1 MNSFI
6 NTLSDTVLSRQ
17 FESCDLEELRTLS
30 QKHPY
35 SSAIQLLYAK
45 KLKNHGDPGYP
56 VQLQKTLLYYSN
68 PLFIKHLIE
77 TEEQVSEMQVPRI
90 DQDSNP
96 VATDVKEPV
105 TADDVM
111 EPETIRVEQLN
122 ATKPGSELATELAI
136 PELTESTA
144 TSEIASHSEEEAV
157 LSEES
162 AINYNKVDIEAVED
176 TDPAEEE
183 EDEALP
189 PLPQFKFEAI
199 DPAKAEL
206 SFTPYHTIDYFA
218 AQGIKLGDEQ
228 GSGDR
233 FGTQLKSF
241 TAWLKQMKR
250 LPGATAKGNISVTEE
265 KSIEQMAEQSLKGEN
280 ADTEAMAQ
288 VWAQQGNAKKAI
300 EIYKKLS
307 LQIPAKSAYFAAK
320 IDHLKK

>member
-17 FESCDLEELRTLS
+17 FESCDLEELQTLS

-35 SSAIQLLYAK
+35 SSAIQLLYAQ
-45 KLKNHGDPGYP
+45 KLKDTGSAGYHE
-56 VQLQKTLLYYSN
+56 QLQKTLLYYNN
-68 PLFIKHLIE
+68 PLFIKYLIE
-77 TEEQVSEMQVPRI
+77 TEERFTVLPV
-90 DQDSNP
+90 NP
-96 VATDVKEPV
+96 A
-105 TADDVM
+105 A
-111 EPETIRVEQLN
+111 
-122 ATKPGSELATELAI
+122 
-136 PELTESTA
+136 ESTA
-144 TSEIASHSEEEAV
+144 PIAFQAEAEAIEGYV
-157 LSEES
+157 QTETAVETQPELPT
-162 AINYNKVDIEAVED
+162 AINKPVEEPVAFTTIKTVQEAKEHLPLLPPGAIIDDEPDTGDEED
-176 TDPAEEE
+176 TEPVDLE
-183 EDEALP
+183 EDATLP
-189 PLPQFKFEAI
+189 PLPAFKFEPL

-218 AQGIKLGDEQ
+218 AEGIKLGEDQ
-228 GSGDR
+228 NSGDR

-250 LPGATAKGNISVTEE
+250 LPGATAKGNISSTEE
-265 KSIEQMAEQSLKGEN
+265 KSIEQMAEQSLRGEN

-288 VWAQQGNAKKAI
+288 VWAKQGNAKKAI